1 MESAS
6 LINWGKTSFFSPGK
20 SYILADASND
30 ERDGSW
36 LSSCYFVFLIKG
48 MGMMKQEM
56 INTQRKDRTHLQ
68 FESKINQVNRTSYES
83 KIQKKTFMVKSLYGI
98 LI

>member
-1 MESAS
+1 
-6 LINWGKTSFFSPGK
+6 
-20 SYILADASND
+20 
-30 ERDGSW
+30 
-36 LSSCYFVFLIKG
+36 
-48 MGMMKQEM
+48 MKQEM